1 MMNLALERTDVKN
14 IHQINAIGFDIGGVM
29 LPYSIPQQKQ
39 FIADSIGVELE
50 DVIRAYRKYLP
61 LLEIAALDTEEFW
74 EGLISET
81 GSTASAKETVHIW
94 TDHYIRENP
103 VLPRMLHLVDTLRAK
118 GYRTGIL
125 SNIDAAHGVINLHR
139 HIFDHFD
146 EVLLSYQVGVRKP
159 DSAAFR
165 LLANRL
171 DVELEELAFVDDLPL
186 NVDAAQAL
194 GINAVLFDSYD
205 GLLLALKKIGVTI

>member
-1 MMNLALERTDVKN
+1 MQNR
-14 IHQINAIGFDIGGVM
+14 HQIKALGFDIGGVM

-50 DVIRAYRKYLP
+50 DVLRAYRKYLP

-74 EGLISET
+74 EGLITET
-81 GSTASAKETVHIW
+81 GSKASAAETLHIW

-103 VLPRMLHLVDTLRAK
+103 VLPRMLNLVDSLRDK

-139 HIFDHFD
+139 HIFEHFD

-171 DVELEELAFVDDLPL
+171 DVELEELVFVDDLPL
-186 NVDAAQAL
+186 NVDAAQAI

-205 GLLLALKKIGVTI
+205 GLLPALKKLGVDI

>member
-1 MMNLALERTDVKN
+1 MITKKP
-14 IHQINAIGFDIGGVM
+14 IKAIGFDIGGVM

-39 FIADSIGVELE
+39 FIADSIGVELD
-50 DVIRAYRKYLP
+50 DVLRAYRKYLP
-61 LLEIAALDTEEFW
+61 LLEIAALDTVEFW
-74 EGLISET
+74 QGLIDET
-81 GSTASAKETVHIW
+81 GSKADAKETLHIW
-94 TDHYIRENP
+94 TDNYIRENP
-103 VLPRMLHLVDTLRAK
+103 VLPKMVYLIDRLKKA

-139 HIFDHFD
+139 HIFEHFD

-171 DVELEELAFVDDLPL
+171 DVEMDELVFVDDLQL
-186 NVDAAQAL
+186 NVDAAEAI
-194 GINAVLFDSYD
+194 GINAIHFESYEKLVHQLN
-205 GLLLALKKIGVTI
+205 LLGIKV

>member
-1 MMNLALERTDVKN
+1 MSN
-14 IHQINAIGFDIGGVM
+14 IPSLKAVGFDIGGVI

-50 DVIRAYRKYLP
+50 DVLRAYRKYLP

-74 EGLISET
+74 QGLITET
-81 GSTASAKETVHIW
+81 GSKASAKDSMHIW
-94 TDHYIRENP
+94 TDHYISENP
-103 VLPRMLHLVDTLRAK
+103 VVSQMIDLADRLRVA
-118 GYRTGIL
+118 GYKTGIL
-125 SNIDAAHGVINLHR
+125 SNIDSAHGVINLHR
-139 HIFDHFD
+139 HIFEHFD

-171 DVELEELAFVDDLPL
+171 DVELDELVFVDDLPL
-186 NVDAAQAL
+186 NVDAAIAI
-194 GINAVLFDSYD
+194 GINAVHFVSYD
-205 GLLLALKKIGVTI
+205 QLIADFEKLGVRNH

>member
-1 MMNLALERTDVKN
+1 MLGLW
-14 IHQINAIGFDIGGVM
+14 HQMKTNPVIKAIGFDIGGVM

-39 FIADSIGVELE
+39 FIADSIDVELD
-50 DVIRAYRKYLP
+50 DVIRAYKKYLP
-61 LLEIAALDTEEFW
+61 MLEIAALDTEEFW
-74 EGLISET
+74 QGLITET
-81 GSTASAKETVHIW
+81 GSTADPKKSMHIW

-103 VLPRMLHLVDTLRAK
+103 LIPKMLSMVDSLRHQ
-118 GYRTGIL
+118 GYGVGIL

-139 HIFDHFD
+139 HIFEHFD

-171 DVELEELAFVDDLPL
+171 DVELEELIFVDDLPL
-186 NVDAAQAL
+186 NVDAAQAI
-194 GINAVLFDSYD
+194 GINAVLFES
-205 GLLLALKKIGVTI
+205 LEQLVPELKSLGVEV

>member
-1 MMNLALERTDVKN
+1 MRNNTSIK
-14 IHQINAIGFDIGGVM
+14 AIGFDIGGVM

-39 FIADSIGVELE
+39 YIADSLGVSLDE
-50 DVIRAYRKYLP
+50 VMRVYRKYLP
-61 LLEIAALDTEEFW
+61 LLETSAMDTEEFW
-74 EGLISET
+74 ADLIADT
-81 GSTASAKETVHIW
+81 GSKADPKESIHIW

-103 VLPRMLHLVDTLRAK
+103 IIPKMIGLVDKLREK

-139 HIFDHFD
+139 HIFEHFD

-165 LLANRL
+165 LLARRL
-171 DVELEELAFVDDLPL
+171 NVDLEELIFIDDLPL
-186 NVDAAQAL
+186 NVAAAQDI
-194 GINAVLFDSYD
+194 GINTILFESYEQLVID
-205 GLLLALKKIGVTI
+205 LNKMQI

>member
-1 MMNLALERTDVKN
+1 MPNNYSIK
-14 IHQINAIGFDIGGVM
+14 AIGFDIGGVM

-39 FIADSIGVELE
+39 FIADSIEVELD

-61 LLEIAALDTEEFW
+61 LLEIAALDSEEFW
-74 EGLISET
+74 QGLISET
-81 GSTASAKETVHIW
+81 GSNADPKETLHIW

-103 VLPRMLHLVDTLRAK
+103 ILPKMLHLADCLRKA

-139 HIFDHFD
+139 HIFEHFD

-171 DVELEELAFVDDLPL
+171 DVELEELVFVDDLQL
-186 NVDAAQAL
+186 NIDAATAI
-194 GINAVLFDSYD
+194 GINAIHFVSYEQLKRD
-205 GLLLALKKIGVTI
+205 LAKLGVNIQ